1 VLQGSTG
8 RSDFTLYRQR
18 TPLVTIPDV
27 KPPNGDAPVPE
38 TPNPAIGY
46 PDLAARLKRA
56 AAQHEASQRAETQ
69 AQQTE
74 QALHLNQMALQF
86 ALQFAT
92 MHSHAADTSIVQ
104 TARVFRRFLES

>member
-1 VLQGSTG
+1 
-8 RSDFTLYRQR
+8 
-18 TPLVTIPDV
+18 
-27 KPPNGDAPVPE
+27 VPE